1 MVTQAQNGENMIWV
15 LLTVIGCAIV
25 VYALW
30 DAGSDA

>member
-1 MVTQAQNGENMIWV
+1 MIWV
-15 LLTVIGCAIV
+15 ILTVIGCAII